1 MKQRIQ
7 WLDIVKGFLIL
18 TVMLGHISQ
27 TPEWL
32 KIWIYSFHMPLFFFL
47 SGVTFS
53 IEKYDFKTFIKRKIR
68 TLIVPGLVFEFIQI
82 IINVAMGK
90 LQLTVKNIILGI
102 ILQMRGQGTD
112 IAWFLVALF
121 ISEIVL
127 YLVIKLLQD
136 KTKKIVPVLF
146 LSAIINFLYL
156 RIAVNFLSVVV
167 LPYSMDLVFLI
178 LPFIYAGYLYK
189 NNRLKVNEN
198 KLFILLYIIMG
209 NSLCFI
215 SFKILGYHFD
225 LDLDKIGSFTLY
237 YLTAFA
243 QISWLLILFKKIKKA
258 KVLSFIGKNSMV
270 FYVWHTIVF
279 SIFDEITRGK
289 IEKEY
294 AIIGLKMITSIIVL
308 TILTGVVN
316 KYFQFVL
323 GRKKEIK

>member
-32 KIWIYSFHMPLFFFL
+32 RIWIYSFHMPLFFFL
-47 SGVTFS
+47 SGITFS
-53 IEKYDFKTFIKRKIR
+53 IEKYDFKTFIKRKVR
-68 TLIVPGLVFEFIQI
+68 TLIVPGVVFELIQI
-82 IINVAMGK
+82 IINIAIGK
-90 LQLTVKNIILGI
+90 LKLTGKNIILGI
-102 ILQMRGQGTD
+102 FLQMRGQGTD

-121 ISEIVL
+121 VSEVIL
-127 YLVIKLLQD
+127 YLIIKLLKD

-146 LSAIINFLYL
+146 ILAIINFLYL
-156 RIAVNFLSVVV
+156 RIAANFLNVVV
-167 LPYSMDLVFLI
+167 LPYSMDLIFLI

-189 NNRLKVNEN
+189 NNRLKLNDN

-215 SFKILGYHFD
+215 SFKVLGHHFD

-243 QISWLLILFKKIKKA
+243 QISWLLVVFKKIKKA
-258 KVLSFIGKNSMV
+258 KVLSFIGQNSII
-270 FYVWHTIVF
+270 FYVWHTVVF
-279 SIFDEITRGK
+279 SIFDKILGDK
-289 IEKEY
+289 IEEQY
-294 AIIGLKMITSIIVL
+294 AIIGLKMITSIIIL
-308 TILTGVVN
+308 AILTGIVN
-316 KYFQFVL
+316 KYFPFVL